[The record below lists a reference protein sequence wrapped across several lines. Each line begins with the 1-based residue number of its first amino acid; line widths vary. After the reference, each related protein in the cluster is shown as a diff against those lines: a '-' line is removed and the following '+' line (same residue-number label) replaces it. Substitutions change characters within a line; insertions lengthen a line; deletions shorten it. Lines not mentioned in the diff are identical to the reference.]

1 MAEARISSIET
12 ELQVALER
20 PKIIDPKGESNIQVT
35 RIGVT

>member
-1 MAEARISSIET
+1 MAEGRILSMET

-20 PKIIDPKGESNIQVT
+20 PKIVGPTGDSKIQVT